1 MEDSIMSESFINQF
15 KETLYKEIDDRNVII
30 ECADLLP
37 SPTWTEV
44 DVLIKNLREFS
55 EDVIKSALRVVEAYH
70 TYNMICGKQEVYF
83 SVGATITK
91 SGVAKPIIRIR
102 FLNNKRNEI

>member
-15 KETLYKEIDDRNVII
+15 EKALNREIDDRNVII
-30 ECADLLP
+30 ECADLEA
-37 SPTWTEV
+37 WTEV
-44 DVLIKNLREFS
+44 HLLIKNVREFS

-83 SVGATITK
+83 SAGAVITK

-102 FLNNKRNEI
+102 IYNKRNEI